1 MARDRSPILKRCRA
15 LDLDPSVLGSVK
27 KPSRRNTKSGKKV
40 SEYGMQLKEKQKVK
54 LIYGVLETPFRNYYE
69 KASKMHGI
77 TGDNLLILLERRL
90 DNVVYR
96 LGFGRTRTEARQI
109 VRHKHILVNGKRVD
123 IPSYQVK
130 EGDVIE
136 VREKSKKLDRY
147 EQVLATTSGRV
158 IPTWL
163 MAEQNK
169 LSGKVLS
176 IPTREIIDTPVH
188 ETLIIELYSK

>member
-69 KASKMHGI
+69 KASKMAGI
-77 TGDNLLILLERRL
+77 TGDNLLILLEKRL

-96 LGFGRTRTEARQI
+96 LGLARTRTEARQI
-109 VRHKHILVNGKRVD
+109 VRHKHVLVNGKRVD
-123 IPSYQVK
+123 IPSYQIK
-130 EGDVIE
+130 EGDIIE
-136 VREKSKKLDRY
+136 IREKSKNSARY

-163 MAEQNK
+163 TAQQDK

-176 IPTREIIDTPVH
+176 IPTREAIDTPVH
-188 ETLIIELYSK
+188 ETLIVELYSK

>member
-54 LIYGVLETPFRNYYE
+54 FIYGVLETPFRNYYE
-69 KASKMHGI
+69 KATKMNGI
-77 TGDNLLILLERRL
+77 AGDNLLILLEKRL

-96 LGFGRTRTEARQI
+96 LGFARTRTEARQI

-123 IPSYQVK
+123 IPSYQIK
-130 EGDVIE
+130 AGDVIE
-136 VREKSKKLDRY
+136 VREKSKAMNRY
-147 EQVLATTSGRV
+147 KEVLATTTGRV
-158 IPTWL
+158 VPTWL
-163 MAEQNK
+163 TAEQAK
-169 LSGKVLS
+169 LSGKVLN
-176 IPTREIIDTPVH
+176 IPTREVIDTPVH
-188 ETLIIELYSK
+188 ETLIVELYSK

>member
-54 LIYGVLETPFRNYYE
+54 FIYGVLETPFRNYYE
-69 KASKMHGI
+69 KATKMNGI
-77 TGDNLLILLERRL
+77 AGDNLLILLEKRL

-96 LGFGRTRTEARQI
+96 LGYGRTRVEARQI

-130 EGDVIE
+130 VGDVIE
-136 VREKSKKLDRY
+136 VREKSANLERY
-147 EQVLATTSGRV
+147 KQVLATTEGRV

-163 MAEQNK
+163 AAEHSK

-176 IPTREIIDTPVH
+176 LPTREAIDTPVH
-188 ETLIIELYSK
+188 ETLIVELYSK

>member
-69 KASKMHGI
+69 KASKMQGI
-77 TGDNLLILLERRL
+77 TGDNLLILLEKRL

-96 LGFGRTRTEARQI
+96 LGYGRTRTEARQI

-123 IPSYQVK
+123 IPSFQVK
-130 EGDVIE
+130 VGDVIE
-136 VREKSKKLDRY
+136 VREKSKNLNRY
-147 EQVLATTSGRV
+147 KEVLATTSGRV

-163 MAEQNK
+163 MAEHSK

-176 IPTREIIDTPVH
+176 LPTREIIDTPVH
-188 ETLIIELYSK
+188 ETLIVELYSK

>member
-69 KASKMHGI
+69 KASKMQGI
-77 TGDNLLILLERRL
+77 TGDNLLILLEKRL

-96 LGFGRTRTEARQI
+96 LGLARTRTEARQI
-109 VRHKHILVNGKRVD
+109 VRHKHVLVNGKRVD
-123 IPSYQVK
+123 IPSYQIK
-130 EGDVIE
+130 EGDIIE
-136 VREKSKKLDRY
+136 IREKSKNSARY

-163 MAEQNK
+163 TAQQDK

-176 IPTREIIDTPVH
+176 IPTREAIDTPVH
-188 ETLIIELYSK
+188 ETLIVELYSK